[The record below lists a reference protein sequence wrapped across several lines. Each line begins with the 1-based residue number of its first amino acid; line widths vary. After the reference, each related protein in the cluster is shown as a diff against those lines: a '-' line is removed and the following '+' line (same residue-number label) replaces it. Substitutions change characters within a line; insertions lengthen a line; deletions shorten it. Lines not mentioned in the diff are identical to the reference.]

1 MTRCIVPAPRDYDS
15 ALTSARAAF
24 CSPCLKPSNRQ
35 DQEAISFQ
43 LSTRSNKNTP
53 ASFLFSVRN
62 TRWSPCTSTLVALTL
77 LVGVTFQPDQKSLIR
92 HETVCACKKKP
103 DPSIKVRR
111 RKVSVLLCWYTQT
124 RLTRFL
130 HASINHSEIGEV
142 RRRACLQSRF
152 ESKPESEQ

>member
-1 MTRCIVPAPRDYDS
+1 MVAMYFNLGRSHTAGRCYFS
-15 ALTSARAAF
+15 ALH
-24 CSPCLKPSNRQ
+24 
-35 DQEAISFQ
+35 
-43 LSTRSNKNTP
+43 
-53 ASFLFSVRN
+53 
-62 TRWSPCTSTLVALTL
+62 
-77 LVGVTFQPDQKSLIR
+77 QKSLIR